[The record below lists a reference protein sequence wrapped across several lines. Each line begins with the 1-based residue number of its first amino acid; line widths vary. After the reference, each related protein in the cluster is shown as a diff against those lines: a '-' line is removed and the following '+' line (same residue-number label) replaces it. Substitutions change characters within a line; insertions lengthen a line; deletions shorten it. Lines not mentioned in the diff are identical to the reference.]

1 MSDGRIING
10 HGKPTPARILDDG
23 SLAVFSTSEDL
34 LQAQL
39 RDGESF
45 YISAGAEDWH
55 DGTYSAT
62 EYVFFEFYNNTPND
76 LLVKSAQV
84 WASPAFDDSAGYT
97 ITGDQTIRFN
107 QWLQDTPYL
116 NTAGKNG
123 IDANL
128 NRTSTTTLPLRD
140 NGNSPVRVADAAD
153 TVAIPA
159 KTKAEGYICG
169 FMTNHA
175 HGKADMLPGGQ
186 GIIIGRNQSW
196 LVSFKPTQGT
206 TCEHQWIGCRA
217 SVVNLANVGE

>member
-10 HGKPTPARILDDG
+10 WGKPIPAKVLTDG
-23 SLAVFSTSEDL
+23 SQKVFATSEDL

-45 YISAGAEDWH
+45 YISAGAENWH
-55 DGTYSAT
+55 DGTAST
-62 EYVFFEFYNNTPND
+62 SELIFFEFYNNTPND

-84 WASPAFDDSAGYT
+84 WASPAYT
-97 ITGDQTIRFN
+97 TGPYTETTDQTIRFN

-128 NRTSTTTLPLRD
+128 NRTSTETLPVRD
-140 NGNSPVRVADAAD
+140 NGNSAVRVADLSHA
-153 TVAIPA
+153 VAIPA
-159 KTKAEGYICG
+159 KTKEEGYICG
-169 FMTNHA
+169 FMTA
-175 HGKADMLPGGQ
+175 SSHGKAEMLPGGQ

-196 LVSFKPTQGT
+196 LVSFKPVQNSSPTNQI
-206 TCEHQWIGCRA
+206 IGCRA